1 MSRRHRK
8 GRPVHGILLLDK
20 PPGGSSNHALQRVK
34 RLFGARKAGHTGT
47 LDPLATGMLPLCLG
61 EATKLS
67 AHLIDADKGYETTLR
82 LGITTDSADADGT
95 PLEERPVPPS
105 LDAAAFAAHCAAFVG
120 PQLQVPPMVSAIKVD
135 GKRLYALAREG
146 VTIERAPR
154 PVTIRSLEVLA
165 FDGTTARLAVRC
177 SKGTYIRSLVTD
189 IGERI
194 GCGAHVTA
202 LRRTFVAPF
211 GPEHALVGLDALE
224 RLVAGAGP
232 GEAAHAAL
240 DALLLPPDAG
250 LGHLPEAFVDEAGA
264 GRFRAG
270 QDAPVIDSPQKR
282 VGAEDERVGA
292 DGPGAPT
299 ASGEGGAG
307 VGAPGSVTRGG
318 DAAPDATDVRET
330 TWRVREAD
338 GRLVGLGV
346 LSADGTRVAPSRVLQ
361 WD

>member
-135 GKRLYALAREG
+135 GRRLYALAREG
-146 VTIERAPR
+146 ITVERAPR

-211 GPEHALVGLDALE
+211 GSEHALVGLDALE
-224 RLVAGAGP
+224 RLVAEAGSD
-232 GEAAHAAL
+232 GAAHAAL

-250 LGHLPEAFVDEAGA
+250 LDHLPEAFVDEAGA

-270 QDAPVIDSPQKR
+270 QDAPVVLPPR
-282 VGAEDERVGA
+282 ERA
-292 DGPGAPT
+292 DAR
-299 ASGEGGAG
+299 E
-307 VGAPGSVTRGG
+307 
-318 DAAPDATDVRET
+318 ATDARGVP
-330 TWRVREAD
+330 WRVREAG

-346 LSADGTRVAPSRVLQ
+346 PSADGTRVAPSRVLQ